1 MGIGKDKLNTNINPP
16 FVFSFWPCDFHGVLS
31 FHKCA
36 RKTGGIKRNVMLTI
50 ENWIQRNKEIWWK
63 VGRKSVLATCFF
75 FFYSWRIFSILH
87 VTRETRRVL
96 TEGRHTRARSPE
108 NWRRDLGEVTVVR
121 MKARTFYICTTI
133 KANCFPVSLVAQ
145 PIDSGHNGLGC
156 WADARHPPDSNVY
169 PNKDVSNL
177 EELLP
182 ISYQMAAL
190 SLFQI
195 LLNSNS
201 NWTLPFIVLLL
212 LFFNSP

>member
-96 TEGRHTRARSPE
+96 TEGRHTHARARKLETRSRRSDSRTNESEDILYLHDYQSELFPRVSSSTADRFRPQRARLLSGCAPSSWLQCLSKQRRLE
-108 NWRRDLGEVTVVR
+108 SWR
-121 MKARTFYICTTI
+121 ASSNII
-133 KANCFPVSLVAQ
+133 S
-145 PIDSGHNGLGC
+145 NGC
-156 WADARHPPDSNVY
+156 S
-169 PNKDVSNL
+169 
-177 EELLP
+177 
-182 ISYQMAAL
+182 
-190 SLFQI
+190 
-195 LLNSNS
+195 
-201 NWTLPFIVLLL
+201 LPFPNTFKLE
-212 LFFNSP
+212 F